1 MIEFGRTLREA
12 REAKGYTVSQLADKT
27 RIMHQI
33 IEDMEEDRFTRIA
46 APIYGRGFVKLYCE
60 AVGLDPKPLIAEYMA
75 LQSGKSPAA
84 KKQPAPTPVAKAP
97 TPVAKA
103 PPPPAPPTPPP
114 PPQQQP
120 QHTPQPA
127 PEPVAKET
135 PSPPPPPPPVA
146 KAPPPPPPPPQPVA
160 KARTQPPM
168 RRLSK
173 PPAPGNAIGYG
184 RAIRIT
190 VVVLVAAAL
199 LWALVALAKIIYR
212 ATMTAPTQGEPA
224 VTVQEVAPTQA
235 VEAHE
240 DATARPRTPQSIPP
254 LYID

>member
-84 KKQPAPTPVAKAP
+84 KKQPAPTPVAKA
-97 TPVAKA
+97 
-103 PPPPAPPTPPP
+103 
-114 PPQQQP
+114 
-120 QHTPQPA
+120 
-127 PEPVAKET
+127 
-135 PSPPPPPPPVA
+135 SPPPPPPPPPPAEKAPPPPTPSVPEPVTKETPPPPTPPPPVA
-146 KAPPPPPPPPQPVA
+146 KAPPPPPPPPPQPVA

-184 RAIRIT
+184 RAIRIA

-224 VTVQEVAPTQA
+224 VTVQEVAPTPA